1 MAKKSYLSE
10 KEAVFV
16 SSVTT
21 ERYRKPTNERV
32 AGNMMQFVFDHKHQV
47 AHIPDNNS
55 KVLIEAVQRGP
66 RKGGYQSTNINGR
79 TAALGPLAH
88 ADLGGTP
95 DEPGRF
101 QRKG

>member
-21 ERYRKPTNERV
+21 ERYKKPTNERV
-32 AGNMMQFVFDHKHQV
+32 AENMMQFVFDHSRQV
-47 AHIPDNNS
+47 AHIPDN
-55 KVLIEAVQRGP
+55 KPKTLIEAVQRGP
-66 RKGGYQSTNINGR
+66 RQGGYQSTNKSGR
-79 TAALGPLAH
+79 SAALGPLAY
-88 ADLGGTP
+88 ADLGGAP

-101 QRKG
+101 QRKE